1 MYTQTHHTCT
11 YTYTNVCMC
20 AHVYTHTHTHTTH
33 THMNKLPLRDLIH
46 HPPCYKSTILTVSL
60 LSSLTLLQRS
70 PS

>member
-20 AHVYTHTHTHTTH
+20 AHVHTHTHTHMT
-33 THMNKLPLRDLIH
+33 KLPLRDLIH
-46 HPPCYKSTILTVSL
+46 PPPCYKSTILTVSL
-60 LSSLTLLQRS
+60 LSSLTFLQRS